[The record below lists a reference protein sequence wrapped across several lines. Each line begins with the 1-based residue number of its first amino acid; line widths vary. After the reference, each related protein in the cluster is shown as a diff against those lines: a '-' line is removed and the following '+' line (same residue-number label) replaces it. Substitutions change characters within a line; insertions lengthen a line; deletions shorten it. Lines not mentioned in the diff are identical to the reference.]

1 MKKILTGIILILI
14 FNFTQSQIHYRT
26 CGTPPPSKEWDEWF
40 NKEVEKYREKLKS
53 GKVAITNYTIPV
65 IVHILHTGQPVG
77 TYPNIDSNRVK
88 AQIRVLNEDFGGTP
102 YNPQNITHFNNLIAN
117 TGIQFCLAEKDP
129 NGNPLPE
136 KGINRINSQTTFSVN
151 PATQNNIQTF
161 INNTVKPAT
170 IWDPTKYLNIWISE
184 QGPSSSLLG
193 YATFPAGTS
202 LPGIGGGGTAT
213 SDGIWVVTNAF
224 GSNAPGYAPGP
235 NYATNY
241 DLGRTATHE
250 IGHWLGLR
258 HVWGDGNCLT
268 DFCNDT
274 PPAEGPHFGCPS
286 PHPYHVNQCGA
297 GQSPNGEMTM
307 NFMDY
312 TDDRCMIMFTPDQT
326 TRMQTAMSQGTFRSQ
341 LGTHGLC
348 NAVPQCTG
356 AAAPVASFSFAS
368 PYPCVGYGFS
378 PVNTTSACP
387 SPIFNWIVTPATAT
401 LSPGANVAAPSISL
415 ATGGTY
421 TITLIATNSLG
432 TSSYS
437 AVYNAT
443 QCPKPPKCLDTLRMI
458 KNTDTLITYN
468 APTST
473 IVLGCNNPATAG
485 FLTGT
490 SCYKDKEFA
499 QYFPATSYSDT
510 PNPQLNAVFVLFNK
524 NGTKSNLPS
533 TMVKCNVWGGN
544 LIQGPTSLIGQ
555 KADSL
560 AKIVQTVVASASTIA
575 SPTNQVDWVGT
586 PTYTF
591 ASNIVYIH
599 KFVFNP
605 PALLP
610 TNGFFAGLEMPP
622 GNTPDSVLIF
632 SNTYANAG
640 PNDSTA
646 FVRVS
651 NNTWF
656 KLKDVRNNRRV
667 NLAII
672 PQISCRPPVGM
683 NEQLPLWEQ
692 VFAFPNPNDGEFSIV
707 MAFEKARDIQLT
719 VYNYLGQIILRKSE
733 NNVMTRKYD
742 INLGEHAQ
750 GVYFIEISDGK
761 DKVVKKLIVE

>member
-1 MKKILTGIILILI
+1 
-14 FNFTQSQIHYRT
+14 
-26 CGTPPPSKEWDEWF
+26 
-40 NKEVEKYREKLKS
+40 
-53 GKVAITNYTIPV
+53 
-65 IVHILHTGQPVG
+65 
-77 TYPNIDSNRVK
+77 
-88 AQIRVLNEDFGGTP
+88 
-102 YNPQNITHFNNLIAN
+102 
-117 TGIQFCLAEKDP
+117 
-129 NGNPLPE
+129 
-136 KGINRINSQTTFSVN
+136 
-151 PATQNNIQTF
+151 
-161 INNTVKPAT
+161 
-170 IWDPTKYLNIWISE
+170 
-184 QGPSSSLLG
+184 
-193 YATFPAGTS
+193 
-202 LPGIGGGGTAT
+202 
-213 SDGIWVVTNAF
+213 
-224 GSNAPGYAPGP
+224 
-235 NYATNY
+235 
-241 DLGRTATHE
+241 
-250 IGHWLGLR
+250 
-258 HVWGDGNCLT
+258 
-268 DFCNDT
+268 
-274 PPAEGPHFGCPS
+274 
-286 PHPYHVNQCGA
+286 
-297 GQSPNGEMTM
+297 
-307 NFMDY
+307 
-312 TDDRCMIMFTPDQT
+312 
-326 TRMQTAMSQGTFRSQ
+326 
-341 LGTHGLC
+341 
-348 NAVPQCTG
+348 
-356 AAAPVASFSFAS
+356 
-368 PYPCVGYGFS
+368 
-378 PVNTTSACP
+378 
-387 SPIFNWIVTPATAT
+387 
-401 LSPGANVAAPSISL
+401 
-415 ATGGTY
+415 
-421 TITLIATNSLG
+421 
-432 TSSYS
+432 
-437 AVYNAT
+437 
-443 QCPKPPKCLDTLRMI
+443 MI